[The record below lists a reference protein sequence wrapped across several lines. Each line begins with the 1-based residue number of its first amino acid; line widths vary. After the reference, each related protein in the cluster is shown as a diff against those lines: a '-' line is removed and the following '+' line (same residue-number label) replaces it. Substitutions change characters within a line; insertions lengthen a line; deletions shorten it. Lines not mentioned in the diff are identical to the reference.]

1 VLFAFC
7 YFIVRAVLRISPD
20 GVAREREA
28 EILVLRHQLAV
39 LKRGNPRPRLRRRD
53 RIVIA
58 AVAGLVPRERW
69 KGFIVTPATIL
80 RWHRELVR
88 RKWTFRHRKCG
99 RPPIDPVLVRLIARM
114 ARENPRWGVI
124 RIKGELQGL
133 GYRVGATT
141 IRTILRRAGVP
152 PAPRREGPSWSQF
165 LRAQARG
172 IVACDLFTVET
183 LFLRTLYVLFFIELA
198 TRRVRIVGVTANPD
212 GRWVTQQARN
222 LAMTDELDAVRFLIR
237 DRDAKFTARFDE
249 VFRTE
254 GAR

>member
-1 VLFAFC
+1 VLFTFC

-69 KGFIVTPATIL
+69 KRFIVTPATIL

-88 RKWTFRHRKCG
+88 RNWTFRHRKCG
-99 RPPIDPVLVRLIARM
+99 RPPIDPVLVRLIARI

-133 GYRVGATT
+133 GYCVGATT
-141 IRTILRRAGVP
+141 IRTILCRAGVP
-152 PAPRREGPSWSQF
+152 PAPRREGPSWSH
-165 LRAQARG
+165 LRQL
-172 IVACDLFTVET
+172 V
-183 LFLRTLYVLFFIELA
+183 VLLGAEADVISSCTDAL
-198 TRRVRIVGVTANPD
+198 D
-212 GRWVTQQARN
+212 GFRPFVQIPPWGGTEPMSCYC
-222 LAMTDELDAVRFLIR
+222 LMLDSPAPPH
-237 DRDAKFTARFDE
+237 
-249 VFRTE
+249 
-254 GAR
+254 G